1 MITIGFVGPSGTGKS
16 YRAVSVAKENQI
28 DYVID
33 DGLFINVKSSRIIA
47 GKSAK
52 REPTKLASVRCAL
65 FVDLD
70 HANSV
75 ISAISK
81 EKPEKIMI
89 LGTSDQMVRKIAEV
103 LMLPEIEKIIY
114 IEEVATKEEMEDAV
128 KIRKEQ
134 GKHIIPVPTF
144 EIKKDFSGYFID
156 TLRTFTGKGRQ
167 KTLVTEKTV
176 VRPTFS
182 YLGKFHIS
190 EKVLSAI
197 AKRAAEEADD
207 IFRVNRVIGNDS
219 GVNGAIIDIEITVR
233 FGENIKEAAR
243 QAQKRAKAKI
253 EELTGI
259 NVLLLNVIVKAVVFD
274 GK

>member
-1 MITIGFVGPSGTGKS
+1 MITVGFVGHSGTGKS
-16 YRAVSVAKENQI
+16 YRAVSVAKENEI
-28 DYVID
+28 EYIID

-75 ISAISK
+75 ISAILK

-89 LGTSDQMVRKIAEV
+89 LGTSEQMVRKIAEV
-103 LMLPEIEKIIY
+103 LMLPEIERIVY
-114 IEEVATKEEMEDAV
+114 IEDVASKEEINDAV

-156 TLRTFTGKGRQ
+156 TLRTFAGKGRQ
-167 KTLVTEKTV
+167 KTLLNEKTV

-197 AKRAAEEADD
+197 AKKASEEVDD
-207 IFRVNRVIGNDS
+207 VYRTNRVIVQDS
-219 GVNGAIIDIEITVR
+219 GINGAIIDIEITAKY
-233 FGENIKEAAR
+233 GENLIETAR
-243 QAQKRAKAKI
+243 QTQKAAKTKI

-259 NVLLLNVIVKAVVFD
+259 NVLLLNVCVKAVVTNA
-274 GK
+274 